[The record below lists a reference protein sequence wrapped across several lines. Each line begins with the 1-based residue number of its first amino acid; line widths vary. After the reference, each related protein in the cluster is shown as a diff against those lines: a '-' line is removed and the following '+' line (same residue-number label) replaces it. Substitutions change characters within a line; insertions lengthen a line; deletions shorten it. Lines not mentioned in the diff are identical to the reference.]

1 MRMERSLAL
10 GPLPLKD
17 DMCPVIWATL
27 CESDNEFDVFTGLE
41 PACKA
46 DLAHHALGT
55 THHSGLASLCPRQPR
70 PNQYSLNIPLGLTSR

>member
-41 PACKA
+41 PDARQTWLTMPWA
-46 DLAHHALGT
+46 PPT
-55 THHSGLASLCPRQPR
+55 TQVWLLSAPASPAQI
-70 PNQYSLNIPLGLTSR
+70 STA